1 METEWFYME
10 GTQRQGPMDLETLV
24 SALRR
29 ASAPHAVAV
38 WREGM
43 AQWRAA
49 GDVPEISQRLPPPPV
64 QSAGVVPF
72 DDAEAIARLYR
83 RLVLLVGAQ
92 ILAGGFYQ
100 TLSESDM
107 SQGMAMVALLFSV
120 GLLGISV
127 AMVVTSYRLA
137 RYLGLGVPVL
147 WAVAMFI
154 PCINLLV
161 LLLLSSKAQTWCQRY
176 GIKVGFLGPTKESIE
191 EVRRRG
197 ETSAFD

>member
-64 QSAGVVPF
+64 QGGGVPF

-92 ILAGGFYQ
+92 LLVGTFSRTLAGP
-100 TLSESDM
+100 EI
-107 SQGMAMVALLFSV
+107 SQGMAVLTLIISV

-127 AMVVTSYRLA
+127 AMVVTTYRLA
-137 RYLGLGVPVL
+137 RYLGAGAPVL

-154 PCINLLV
+154 PCINILV
-161 LLLLSSKAQTWCQRY
+161 LLALSSRAQTWCRQY
-176 GIKVGFLGPTKESIE
+176 GIKVGLLGPTKESIE

-197 ETSAFD
+197 TTSAFD